1 MDPYPRCVTAVQG
14 STAGRSLKHVA
25 IREYV
30 RGLVDGRAPGTPA
43 PSERDLVDRFGV
55 ARMTVRQA
63 LDALVGEGVLERHPG
78 RGTFVAGPR
87 RTATGVRGLT
97 DDLAVRGVVVETRT
111 LAAETVPASE
121 AMASA
126 FRVRPEDPLVRW
138 VRLRVGDGRP
148 VCLSESFLPAAF
160 AGGLL
165 EHLPASL
172 YDELAA
178 RGHRP
183 TWAEDAVSAALAADD
198 EAALLEIANGAPVLR
213 LTRRALCGETVIE
226 MSRSVLRGEDYTLHL
241 QLRD

>member
-1 MDPYPRCVTAVQG
+1 M
-14 STAGRSLKHVA
+14 A

-30 RGLVDGRAPGTPA
+30 RDLVGDRAPGTPA

-87 RTATGVRGLT
+87 RTPTGVRGLT
-97 DDLAVRGVVVETRT
+97 DDLAHRGVVVETRT
-111 LAAETVPASE
+111 LLAEVVPTGE
-121 AMASA
+121 AMAGA
-126 FRVRPEDPLVRW
+126 FRVRPEEPLVRW

-148 VCLSESFLPAAF
+148 VCLSETFLPAVL

-183 TWAEDAVSAALAADD
+183 TWAEDAVSAAIATDD
-198 EAALLEIANGAPVLR
+198 EAALLEIPLGSPVLR
-213 LTRRALCGETVIE
+213 LTRRALSGETVVE
-226 MSRSVLRGEDYTLHL
+226 LSRSVFRGEDYTLHL

>member
-1 MDPYPRCVTAVQG
+1 M
-14 STAGRSLKHVA
+14 A

-30 RGLVDGRAPGTPA
+30 RDLVSDRAPGTPA

-87 RTATGVRGLT
+87 RTPTGVRGLT
-97 DDLAVRGVVVETRT
+97 DDLARRGVVVETRT
-111 LAAETVPASE
+111 LVAETVPAGE
-121 AMASA
+121 AMAGV
-126 FRVRPEDPLVRW
+126 FRVRPEDRLVRW
-138 VRLRVGDGRP
+138 ARLRVGDGRP
-148 VCLSESFLPAAF
+148 VCLSETHLPAVF

-172 YDELAA
+172 YDELAS
-178 RGHRP
+178 RGLRP
-183 TWAEDAVSAALAADD
+183 TWAEDAVSAGVASDD
-198 EAALLEIANGAPVLR
+198 EARLLEIPAGAPVLR
-213 LTRRALCGETVIE
+213 LTRRALCGDTVVE
-226 MSRSVLRGEDYTLHL
+226 LSRSVLRGDEYTLHL

>member
-1 MDPYPRCVTAVQG
+1 M
-14 STAGRSLKHVA
+14 A

-30 RGLVDGRAPGTPA
+30 RDLVSDRAPGTPA

-87 RTATGVRGLT
+87 RTPTGVRGLT
-97 DDLAVRGVVVETRT
+97 DDLARRGVVVETRT
-111 LAAETVPASE
+111 LVAETVPAGE
-121 AMASA
+121 AMAGV
-126 FRVRPEDPLVRW
+126 FRVPPEDRLVRW
-138 VRLRVGDGRP
+138 ARLRVGDGRP
-148 VCLSESFLPAAF
+148 VCLSETHLPAVF

-172 YDELAA
+172 YDELAS
-178 RGHRP
+178 RGLRP
-183 TWAEDAVSAALAADD
+183 TWAEDAVSAGVASDD
-198 EAALLEIANGAPVLR
+198 EARLLEIPAGAPVLR
-213 LTRRALCGETVIE
+213 LTRRALCGDTVVE
-226 MSRSVLRGEDYTLHL
+226 LSRSVLRGDEYTLHL

>member
-1 MDPYPRCVTAVQG
+1 M
-14 STAGRSLKHVA
+14 A

-30 RGLVDGRAPGTPA
+30 RDLVSDRAPGTPA

-87 RTATGVRGLT
+87 RTPTGVRGLT
-97 DDLAVRGVVVETRT
+97 DDLARRGVVVETRT
-111 LAAETVPASE
+111 LVAETVPAGE
-121 AMASA
+121 AMAGV
-126 FRVRPEDPLVRW
+126 FRVRPEDRLVRW
-138 VRLRVGDGRP
+138 ARLRVGDGRP
-148 VCLSESFLPAAF
+148 VCLSETHLPAVF

-172 YDELAA
+172 YDELAT
-178 RGHRP
+178 RGLRP
-183 TWAEDAVSAALAADD
+183 TWAEDAVSAGVASDD
-198 EAALLEIANGAPVLR
+198 EARLLEIPAGASVLR
-213 LTRRALCGETVIE
+213 LTRRALCGDTVVE
-226 MSRSVLRGEDYTLHL
+226 LSRSVLRGDEYTLHL

>member
-1 MDPYPRCVTAVQG
+1 M
-14 STAGRSLKHVA
+14 A

-30 RGLVDGRAPGTPA
+30 RGLVSDRAPGTPA

-87 RTATGVRGLT
+87 RTPTGVRGLT
-97 DDLAVRGVVVETRT
+97 DDLARRGVAVETRT
-111 LAAETVPASE
+111 LAAETVPAGE
-121 AMASA
+121 AMAGA
-126 FRVRPEDPLVRW
+126 FRVRPEDLLVRW

-148 VCLSESFLPAAF
+148 VCLSETYLPAVI
-160 AGGLL
+160 AGDLL

-172 YDELAA
+172 YDELAT

-183 TWAEDAVSAALAADD
+183 TWAEDAVSAGIATED
-198 EAALLEIANGAPVLR
+198 EALLLEIPAGAPVLR
-213 LTRRALCGETVIE
+213 LTRRALSGETVVE
-226 MSRSVLRGEDYTLHL
+226 LSRSVLRGDEYTLHL

>member
-1 MDPYPRCVTAVQG
+1 M
-14 STAGRSLKHVA
+14 A

-30 RGLVDGRAPGTPA
+30 RDLVGDRAPGTPA

-87 RTATGVRGLT
+87 RTPTGVRGLT
-97 DDLAVRGVVVETRT
+97 DDLARRGVVVETRT
-111 LAAETVPASE
+111 LAAETVPAGES
-121 AMASA
+121 MAAA
-126 FRVRPEDPLVRW
+126 FRIRPDEPLARW

-148 VCLSESFLPAAF
+148 VCLSETYLPVTI
-160 AGGLL
+160 AGDLL
-165 EHLPASL
+165 EHLPDSL

-183 TWAEDAVSAALAADD
+183 TWAEDAVSAGIATAD
-198 EAALLEIANGAPVLR
+198 EAALLESPAGAPVLR
-213 LTRRALCGETVIE
+213 LTRRALSGERVVE
-226 MSRSVLRGEDYTLHL
+226 MSRSVLRGEEYTLHL

>member
-1 MDPYPRCVTAVQG
+1 M
-14 STAGRSLKHVA
+14 A

-87 RTATGVRGLT
+87 RTPTGVRGLT
-97 DDLAVRGVVVETRT
+97 DDLARRGVAVETRT
-111 LAAETVPASE
+111 LLAETVPAGE
-121 AMASA
+121 DLAGA
-126 FRVRPEDPLVRW
+126 FHVRPDDLLVRW

-148 VCLSESFLPAAF
+148 VCLSETHLPAEI
-160 AGGLL
+160 AGDLPA
-165 EHLPASL
+165 HLPASL
-172 YDELAA
+172 YDDLAT

-183 TWAEDAVSAALAADD
+183 TWAEDAVRADAASDG
-198 EAALLEIANGAPVLR
+198 EAALLEIPAGAPVLR
-213 LTRRALCGETVIE
+213 HNRRSLSGETVVE
-226 MSRSVLRGEDYTLHL
+226 LSRSVLRGDDYTLHL
-241 QLRD
+241 QLQD

>member
-1 MDPYPRCVTAVQG
+1 MAAVQG
-14 STAGRSLKHVA
+14 STTGRSLKHVA

-30 RGLVDGRAPGTPA
+30 RSLVGDRAPGTPA
-43 PSERDLVDRFGV
+43 PSERELVDRFGV

-97 DDLAVRGVVVETRT
+97 DELALRGVAVETRT
-111 LAAETVPASE
+111 LVAESVPAGE
-121 AMASA
+121 AMAGA
-126 FRVRPEDPLVRW
+126 FRVHPEEPLVRW

-148 VCLSESFLPAAF
+148 VCLSETYLPAAF
-160 AGGLL
+160 AGDLL
-165 EHLPASL
+165 DHLPASL

-183 TWAEDAVSAALAADD
+183 TWAEDAVSAGLATD
-198 EAALLEIANGAPVLR
+198 EEATLLELPQGSPVLR
-213 LTRRALCGETVIE
+213 LTRRALDGETVVE

>member
-1 MDPYPRCVTAVQG
+1 M
-14 STAGRSLKHVA
+14 A

-30 RGLVDGRAPGTPA
+30 RDLVSDRAPGTPA

-87 RTATGVRGLT
+87 RTPTGVRGLT
-97 DDLAVRGVVVETRT
+97 DDLARRGVVVETRT
-111 LAAETVPASE
+111 LVAETVPAGE
-121 AMASA
+121 AMAGV
-126 FRVRPEDPLVRW
+126 FRVRPEDRLVRW
-138 VRLRVGDGRP
+138 ARLRVGDGRP
-148 VCLSESFLPAAF
+148 VCLSETHLPAVF

-172 YDELAA
+172 YDELAT
-178 RGHRP
+178 RGLRP
-183 TWAEDAVSAALAADD
+183 TWAEDAVSAGVASDD
-198 EAALLEIANGAPVLR
+198 EARLLEIPAGAPVLR
-213 LTRRALCGETVIE
+213 LTRRALCGDTVVE
-226 MSRSVLRGEDYTLHL
+226 LSRSVLRGDEYTLHL